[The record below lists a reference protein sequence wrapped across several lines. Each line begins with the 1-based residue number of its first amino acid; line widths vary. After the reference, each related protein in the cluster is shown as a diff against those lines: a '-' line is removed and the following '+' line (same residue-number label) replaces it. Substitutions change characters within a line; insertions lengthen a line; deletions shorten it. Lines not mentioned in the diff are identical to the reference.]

1 MEHHKMSKLLN
12 NSTISKFVTRKS
24 IVVNDLLGGQYTVN
38 KVKTPMLRSDL
49 YDFRDA
55 YLFLWK
61 R

>member
-1 MEHHKMSKLLN
+1 MSKLLN